1 MKMKKTEVA
10 MIYSYFINLRNRLEN
25 EVSQLQSNLRYRRVD
40 TVDCIELSTA
50 IERLNMFRE
59 ISSDIVLILQLEKD
73 KNINKLDEFLK
84 E

>member
-1 MKMKKTEVA
+1 

-59 ISSDIVLILQLEKD
+59 ISNSIVLILQLDKD
-73 KNINKLDEFLK
+73 KNINKLDEFFK

>member
-1 MKMKKTEVA
+1 MKKSEVA
-10 MIYSYFINLRNRLEN
+10 MIYSYFINLRSRLEN

-50 IERLNMFRE
+50 IERLNMFLE
-59 ISSDIVLILQLEKD
+59 ISNSIVLILQLDKD
-73 KNINKLDEFLK
+73 KNINKLDDFLK

>member
-1 MKMKKTEVA
+1 MKKTEVA
-10 MIYSYFINLRNRLEN
+10 MIYSYFINLRSRLEN

-59 ISSDIVLILQLEKD
+59 ISNSIVLILQLDKD
-73 KNINKLDEFLK
+73 RNINKLDEFLK